1 MGAPF
6 RRASR
11 AGLLLVALG
20 VTAVAVSAVQVP
32 VADTL
37 AGQRAS
43 GSTGLEPWLGEA
55 EAGLG
60 SVSALSDAELE
71 RTGVVTVMRI
81 YLDVYEPLESWYGT
95 GSRYGV
101 EPLAAV
107 VARGEARFHALLQAE
122 HSAELRSRLAELRAT
137 LDTIADLGRSSG
149 VPVWL
154 SIPSARD
161 DGAVRGISAELRASR
176 TAEIS
181 GILTSLH
188 EAETLWE
195 AGDVAGALARVEQT
209 YLQQFE
215 PLEARLPGPL
225 SRQVESLIHLRL
237 RPELARASSQA
248 DVHATFLSLYA
259 SLADAD
265 AALAG
270 GTTFWFGAANAFV
283 IIVREGLEAVLLIA
297 AIVAYLTGAR
307 APKRDTRRVF
317 AGAGLGVFATFL
329 TWLGARTILPVT
341 GAGRELMEGVTA
353 LVAVGVLLWVS
364 HWLFQK
370 TYIHDWKAYL
380 RSKVGQAATTGSA
393 VAMAGLAFAAVYRE
407 GFETVLFYQALL
419 FDSSST
425 AVLAGFVPG
434 VALMAGLGV
443 GILRL
448 GVRLPLRLLFGI
460 TNGILLYLAFVFLG
474 KGVYNLQEA
483 GLFAPRPIGWL
494 PDHDVLRELF
504 GFYPTAETL
513 VAQVAFLTLIAATG
527 AFYLIRR
534 RMLAV
539 APSHSTSTE

>member
-1 MGAPF
+1 MLGRGLSFGGA
-6 RRASR
+6 
-11 AGLLLVALG
+11 LLLALG
-20 VTAVAVSAVQVP
+20 LTAVATSGRQVPGRETSAVR
-32 VADTL
+32 TE
-37 AGQRAS
+37 S
-43 GSTGLEPWLGEA
+43 GSTGLVPWLRNA
-55 EAGLG
+55 DAGLA
-60 SVSALSDAELE
+60 SVSVLSDADLE
-71 RTGVVTVMRI
+71 RTGVGTVLRI
-81 YLDVYEPLESWYGT
+81 YLDAYEPLESWYGT
-95 GSRYGV
+95 GARYGV
-101 EPLAAV
+101 APLAPM
-107 VARGEARFHALLQAE
+107 VARGEARFHALLQAQ
-122 HSAELRSRLAELRAT
+122 HAAEIRSRLAELRAT
-137 LDTIADLGRSSG
+137 LDTIAELGRSSG
-149 VPVWL
+149 VPGWL
-154 SIPSARD
+154 SVSAVRD
-161 DGAVRGISAELRASR
+161 GGAARGISAELRAAR

-181 GILTSLH
+181 AILASLH
-188 EAETLWE
+188 EAESRWE
-195 AGDVAGALARVEQT
+195 AGDAAGALSVVEQT

-237 RPELARASSQA
+237 RPELARASEEA

-329 TWLGARTILPVT
+329 TWLGARTILPVS

-419 FDSSST
+419 FDSSSA

-434 VALMAGLGV
+434 VVLMAVLGIGV
-443 GILRL
+443 LRL

-474 KGVYNLQEA
+474 KGIYNLQEA
-483 GLFAPRPIGWL
+483 GVFAPRPIGWL

-504 GFYPTAETL
+504 GFYPLAETIL
-513 VAQVAFLTLIAATG
+513 AQIAFLTLIVATG

-539 APSHSTSTE
+539 GAAQAPTPD